1 MYSIVIWSAGFFPV
15 LALRLPKAI
24 ERRLERLARSTGR
37 TKSYYAREAIEQFL
51 EEREDYLLGV
61 SVLERVERGEEP
73 TISLR
78 ELQKR
83 LGLDS

>member
-1 MYSIVIWSAGFFPV
+1 M
-15 LALRLPKAI
+15 LALRLPKDV
-24 ERRLERLARSTGR
+24 ERRLERLARKTGR
-37 TKSYYAREAIEQFL
+37 TKSYYARQAIEQFL

-73 TISLR
+73 TISLG

-83 LGLDS
+83 LGLDG

>member
-1 MYSIVIWSAGFFPV
+1 V
-15 LALRLPKAI
+15 LALRLPKDV
-24 ERRLERLARSTGR
+24 ERRLERLARKTGR
-37 TKSYYAREAIEQFL
+37 TKSYYARQAIEQFL

-73 TISLR
+73 TISLG

-83 LGLDS
+83 LGLDG

>member
-1 MYSIVIWSAGFFPV
+1 M
-15 LALRLPKAI
+15 RLPKDL
-24 ERRLERLARSTGR
+24 ERRLEKLARKTGR
-37 TKSYYAREAIEQFL
+37 TKSYYARQAIEEFL

-61 SVLERVERGEEP
+61 SVIERMERGEEP

-83 LGLDS
+83 LGLDG

>member
-1 MYSIVIWSAGFFPV
+1 M

-24 ERRLERLARSTGR
+24 ERRLERLARTTGR

-51 EEREDYLLGV
+51 EEREDYILGV

>member
-1 MYSIVIWSAGFFPV
+1 V
-15 LALRLPKAI
+15 LALRLPKDV
-24 ERRLERLARSTGR
+24 ERRLERLARKTGR
-37 TKSYYAREAIEQFL
+37 TKSYYARQAIEQFL

-73 TISLR
+73 TISLC

-83 LGLDS
+83 LGLDG